1 MPNLF
6 NLDFLDFLELLDKY
20 KVSYL
25 LVGGY
30 AVILHG
36 YGRSTG
42 DLDLWINQTPEN
54 YYKLKKVYQDFGAP
68 IFPIED
74 FDSEKFDVWSIG
86 VEPRKI
92 EILTRVSGLQF
103 GDAYKNCNWLEL
115 EKFKVPFIDF
125 EDLIK
130 NKTASG
136 RLKDLADIEQLKK
149 LKKNIK

>member
-6 NLDFLDFLELLDKY
+6 NIDFLEFLQLLDKY
-20 KVSYL
+20 EVDYL

-42 DLDLWINQTPEN
+42 DMDLWINQTSEN
-54 YYKLKKVYQDFGAP
+54 YEKLQLVYHDFGAP
-68 IFPIED
+68 IFAIED
-74 FDSEKFDVWSIG
+74 FESEKFDVWSIG

-92 EILTRVSGLQF
+92 EILTKVDGLIF
-103 GDAYKNCNWLEL
+103 EDSKSHCKWFEL
-115 EKFKVPFIDF
+115 EKIKVPYIDF

-130 NKTASG
+130 NKQASG
-136 RLKDLADIEQLKK
+136 RFKDLADIEQLKK
-149 LKKNIK
+149 LKKD